1 LPAIPEAEAK
11 KHFLAMLTDYGL
23 TADEAAGLAD
33 VWKHQFWETPGKRL
47 LVVLSAKDY
56 DAMCPLRMRPKP
68 TELVR
73 LGILL
78 TELGP

>member
-1 LPAIPEAEAK
+1 LHQLWEA
-11 KHFLAMLTDYGL
+11 
-23 TADEAAGLAD
+23 
-33 VWKHQFWETPGKRL
+33 PGKRL
-47 LVVLSAKDY
+47 PVVLSAKDY